1 MPERIDGGGYGFG
14 HQVLHDDRF
23 GTIVGH
29 SGGLPGYG
37 SNMRWLPGRRIGA
50 VALANSTY
58 APMRLL
64 TRRML
69 ELLDDHGLV
78 PSADGPA
85 RRELLSAARRLVAL
99 LNDWSDRGAEA
110 LFADN
115 VALDEPYD
123 RRAATAAALI
133 GLHGHVIVEDVVART
148 AAAATITFRAAD
160 GHRGTIDLTLSP
172 HVSPRIQEYQLR

>member
-78 PSADGPA
+78 PSADAAGHRA
-85 RRELLSAARRLVAL
+85 RRVSAVPGASADGTRRVIVAEQ
-99 LNDWSDRGAEA
+99 SEHPSGSHGIGPVRRVGQGHC
-110 LFADN
+110 
-115 VALDEPYD
+115 PIR
-123 RRAATAAALI
+123 RRAAGDCSSRTQEPAAVADDVPTGRPG
-133 GLHGHVIVEDVVART
+133 GLVPEPVPPPSMRS
-148 AAAATITFRAAD
+148 
-160 GHRGTIDLTLSP
+160 GT
-172 HVSPRIQEYQLR
+172 